1 MCCDPRS
8 GALEEMVNAKQTL
21 LKEKELQSR
30 HLEEQEQEL
39 QQEVHLLY
47 VLDYL
52 CTTLSKEDISTFKT
66 CLSVVQ
72 VSHLQEELSTLK
84 NTSEQ
89 EVERLRQQNLRNLG

>member
-1 MCCDPRS
+1 MKNLHVSHDGHLTIGPCLCCDPRS

-52 CTTLSKEDISTFKT
+52 CTTLSKEDI
-66 CLSVVQ
+66 
-72 VSHLQEELSTLK
+72 
-84 NTSEQ
+84 
-89 EVERLRQQNLRNLG
+89 